1 MLLDLINLRDKYSM
15 EITGVIHIGAHFGE
29 EHPTYKSLGIND
41 IVYFEPVKKTFD
53 VLNERVKDSKLYNY
67 ALGNENKMVE
77 MFIEEADSYGCSSI
91 LKPSSN
97 YDNVKF
103 SPNEIVEMKRLDDF
117 NFTGFNCL
125 NIDVQ
130 GYEYE
135 VLKGSEKTLEHVDY
149 IICEINRE
157 INEKKLDYIG
167 STTIEKIIEFLS
179 PYGFELVESN
189 WGGISWGDGFFI
201 KKNNTLYESNSINI
215 RL

>member
-1 MLLDLINLRDKYSM
+1 MLLDLINLRGRYNM

-29 EHPTYKSLGIND
+29 EHQTYKSLGIDN
-41 IVYFEPVKKTFD
+41 IIYFEPVKKTFS
-53 VLNERVKDSKLYNY
+53 VLEERVKDAKLYNY
-67 ALGNENKMVE
+67 ALGNENKMIE
-77 MFIEEADSYGCSSI
+77 MFIEESDAYGCSSI

-97 YDNVKF
+97 YDNVPF

-117 NFTGFNCL
+117 NFTEFNFL

-135 VLKGSEKTLEHVDY
+135 VLKGANKTLENVDY

-157 INEKKLDYIG
+157 TPEKQLDYIG

-179 PYGFELVESN
+179 PYGFKLVESN
-189 WGGISWGDGFFI
+189 WAGISWGDGFF
-201 KKNNTLYESNSINI
+201 KKN
-215 RL
+215 